1 MMMTEALK
9 SYTLRA
15 LQKSLNHA
23 LALDELSAPKICALE
38 GKCLKIIIAPLNV
51 HFFILFQNH
60 KIHLKSDTIT
70 LPDTVIHSSPL
81 GVIRLSLLPSSKVRS
96 LFNDQIRIS
105 GDVQVGQQVKKL
117 FDELQIDWEGHL
129 AHFTGDVVAHQI
141 GSFVRHSWSIKQRMS
156 DSFRKNL
163 SDYVHDESRLL
174 PSRQELEDF
183 YTAIDALSLTVERL
197 AAHINQVTQSKLAS

>member
-1 MMMTEALK
+1 MMMTKALK
-9 SYTLRA
+9 AYTLRA
-15 LQKSLNHA
+15 LQKSMNYA
-23 LALDELSAPKICALE
+23 LALDELSTPKINALE
-38 GKCLKIIIAPLNV
+38 GKRLKMIITPLNV
-51 HFFILFQNH
+51 HFFILFQKH
-60 KIHLKSDTIT
+60 QIRLQSESSA
-70 LPDTVIHSSPL
+70 LPDTIIHSSPL

-141 GSFVRHSWSIKQRMS
+141 GSFVRHGLSFKQRLS
-156 DSFRKNL
+156 DSLRKNL

-174 PSRQELEDF
+174 PSQQELEDF
-183 YTAIDALSLTVERL
+183 YAEIDELNLSVERL
-197 AAHINQVTQSKLAS
+197 AAHLKQFAQSQLSS